1 MITDLETQIWKQA
14 YEAGRNR
21 MRVEKIA
28 DEMAVRYA
36 DAALD
41 SYIWGQAYSALLK
54 VAKSGASDD
63 EMCAH
68 YADVVLTAH
77 KADAARRVSER
88 RANRT

>member
-28 DEMAVRYA
+28 DEMAASYA
-36 DAALD
+36 DAALN
-41 SYIWGQAYSALLK
+41 SHIWSEACSALLK
-54 VAKSGASDD
+54 VAESGASDE

-68 YADVVLTAH
+68 YADAVLTAH